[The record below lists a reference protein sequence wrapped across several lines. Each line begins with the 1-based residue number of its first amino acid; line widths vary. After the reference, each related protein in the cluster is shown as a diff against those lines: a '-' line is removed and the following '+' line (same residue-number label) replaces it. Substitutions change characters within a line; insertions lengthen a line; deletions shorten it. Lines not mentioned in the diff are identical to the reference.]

1 MNRGLKTEGDV
12 GDDVEGADLD
22 ELSGE
27 EGEVYGEEDA
37 GGEDGQGNL
46 ANYKGIYFGDDT
58 KKYECPETGA
68 HFEFNDMVGRL
79 T

>member
-27 EGEVYGEEDA
+27 EGDLYGEEEA
-37 GGEDGQGNL
+37 GGEDG
-46 ANYKGIYFGDDT
+46 
-58 KKYECPETGA
+58 
-68 HFEFNDMVGRL
+68 
-79 T
+79 